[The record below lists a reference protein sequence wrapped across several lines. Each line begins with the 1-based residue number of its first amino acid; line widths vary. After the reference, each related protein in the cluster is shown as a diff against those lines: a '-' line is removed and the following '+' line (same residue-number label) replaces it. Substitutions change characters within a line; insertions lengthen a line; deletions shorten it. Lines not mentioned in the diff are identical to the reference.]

1 MLQGQEKIQGPM
13 YFKRGE
19 SLKKRT
25 AAGAKAPHKGADF
38 DAIMVTEGILP
49 QEKGF

>member
-19 SLKKRT
+19 SLKSGPRQAPKLRT
-25 AAGAKAPHKGADF
+25 KAPTL
-38 DAIMVTEGILP
+38 MP
-49 QEKGF
+49 